1 MKKRTGP
8 KKRIGAVFLAAA
20 LVTGLS
26 FSAYATSSTKEQIR
40 KAEEER
46 NQTQSQLNEA
56 NKNISGLE
64 SELSTL
70 QGQLNNLNNQLTDV
84 SDRLAELEN
93 NIDEKEQ
100 DILETQAALEEAKA
114 NAEDQYAAMKS
125 RIQYTYERNDYAIL
139 EGMLGAGNVSEMLNY
154 YDYVS
159 AISAYDE
166 QKLQDF
172 QAVRDQ
178 IDREEQK
185 LQQELAELADY
196 KVEVE
201 AEQAKVSGYI
211 STTAGN
217 IAENAGQLSNAQAE
231 AEAYEARIKAQD
243 ADIAALKKKLEE
255 EFAMS
260 RLASQSAKRDI
271 SEVSFAESDRY
282 LLANLI
288 YCEAGGEPYAGQLAV
303 GAVVINRVLSSV
315 YPDTITG
322 VIYQRKQFSPV
333 ASGRLAIA
341 LNENKATAQCYQ
353 AADEAMSGVTNVGD
367 CVYFR
372 TPIEGLTGISIGG
385 HIFY

>member
-139 EGMLGAGNVSEMLNY
+139 EGMLGAGSVSEMLNY